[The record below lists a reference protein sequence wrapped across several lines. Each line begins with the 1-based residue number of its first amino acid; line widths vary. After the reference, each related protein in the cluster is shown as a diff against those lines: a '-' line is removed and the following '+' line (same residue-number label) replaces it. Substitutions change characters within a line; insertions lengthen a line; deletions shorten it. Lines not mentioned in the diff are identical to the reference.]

1 MPEGRGPKK
10 AGRGGSGRGEASRQS
25 RRVQGLP
32 AEEHKDLDTISR
44 EARAA
49 RKAAR
54 ESEAAQGGDAMV
66 FPVQDQPVAEPQ
78 TQDDQDS
85 SRMRGSTNVSRGL
98 GMPGVPEEHT
108 REGGAQASEG
118 GVELVEPPEVVDL
131 VSESSVSDDVVE
143 VKRESV
149 RVKEEEKTQDAAVYP
164 DSPPLASEAPA
175 PNPDVLPKLESR
187 TDAQGVS
194 SGALAAV
201 AEDVV
206 LDGERAVM
214 YVRREVRRWE
224 ELHSGRIAPPNVDFA
239 WPTPRPD
246 VNTYFEAAFATGDYF
261 KWRSSMESQDDA
273 WISEVNPVRWGVGAA
288 QDLTAIQIP
297 PTMLTSRECVVVL
310 QTLLFEAGFEFSNL
324 IPEWS
329 KTHVSRIPDDL
340 VRSVTSEV
348 QACLAVEL
356 MEWRQ
361 VIAGV
366 RFKVIPFL
374 EEKPASRIQ
383 EQSPR
388 LEYHTQDAQGGIY

>member
-44 EARAA
+44 EDRAA

-54 ESEAAQGGDAMV
+54 ESEAAQGGDTMV

-131 VSESSVSDDVVE
+131 VSESPASDDVVE

-239 WPTPRPD
+239 WSTPRPD

-273 WISEVNPVRWGVGAA
+273 WISEVNPVR
-288 QDLTAIQIP
+288 
-297 PTMLTSRECVVVL
+297 
-310 QTLLFEAGFEFSNL
+310 
-324 IPEWS
+324 
-329 KTHVSRIPDDL
+329 
-340 VRSVTSEV
+340 
-348 QACLAVEL
+348 
-356 MEWRQ
+356 
-361 VIAGV
+361 
-366 RFKVIPFL
+366 
-374 EEKPASRIQ
+374 
-383 EQSPR
+383 
-388 LEYHTQDAQGGIY
+388 

>member
-32 AEEHKDLDTISR
+32 AEEHKDLDTISKEVSGCAEGCSR
-44 EARAA
+44 ERGSA
-49 RKAAR
+49 
-54 ESEAAQGGDAMV
+54 
-66 FPVQDQPVAEPQ
+66 
-78 TQDDQDS
+78 
-85 SRMRGSTNVSRGL
+85 RMRGSTNVSRGL

-131 VSESSVSDDVVE
+131 VSESSASDDVVE

-164 DSPPLASEAPA
+164 DSPPLALEAPA

-273 WISEVNPVRWGVGAA
+273 
-288 QDLTAIQIP
+288 
-297 PTMLTSRECVVVL
+297 
-310 QTLLFEAGFEFSNL
+310 
-324 IPEWS
+324 
-329 KTHVSRIPDDL
+329 
-340 VRSVTSEV
+340 
-348 QACLAVEL
+348 
-356 MEWRQ
+356 
-361 VIAGV
+361 
-366 RFKVIPFL
+366 
-374 EEKPASRIQ
+374 
-383 EQSPR
+383 
-388 LEYHTQDAQGGIY
+388 